1 MAEDANNLPF
11 KQELELAKY
20 LTGIFGNSEKANPN
34 YSGKVIKPDMVP
46 EMSPT
51 DMNAVMTEWL
61 RGNGQFLD
69 KMREQNLSGLFNTST
84 QKLMANDLTAQ
95 AALKAAQLNTNIKQ
109 GNTQLA
115 NAYYSKVSTQP
126 SKTIK
131 GGGLS
136 NTEKAIAMILSA
148 LNQGE
153 AKKGSTT
160 KKGKDGSVSPDRE
173 QNNLDKMMGAI
184 GGYIEQFMGGGQRGN
199 AAEYSGGAEPSYLT
213 DSPASFANFGDNF
226 AVDPVSYGFDLPEF
240 SVGINPSQGDP
251 LADLLY
257 KSMNVGDAGTYDF
270 DVNPVDYGF
279 GSDFSL
285 STAPEYSLGGYG
297 TSYAPMEYD
306 YNSSGIYDFGGADY
320 SFGGGGGSSFGED
333 EESYYYD
340 D

>member
-34 YSGKVIKPDMVP
+34 YSGKVIKPEMVP
-46 EMSPT
+46 EMSST

-115 NAYYSKVSTQP
+115 NSYYAKVSTQP

-184 GGYIEQFMGGGQRGN
+184 SEAFGDMFNTKSSDSIPADSYYNPQSFDASSDYFSDVN
-199 AAEYSGGAEPSYLT
+199 TSAEPFSDLMFKSMSLADSGSAYDFALGDTEYGDFESYLT
-213 DSPASFANFGDNF
+213 P
-226 AVDPVSYGFDLPEF
+226 SY
-240 SVGINPSQGDP
+240 NP
-251 LADLLY
+251 
-257 KSMNVGDAGTYDF
+257 NV
-270 DVNPVDYGF
+270 
-279 GSDFSL
+279 
-285 STAPEYSLGGYG
+285 GGYG
-297 TSYAPMEYD
+297 TSYTPIDYD
-306 YNSSGIYDFGGADY
+306 YSMLGAYDFSPADY
-320 SFGGGGGSSFGED
+320 TFGGGSYSDNSD
-333 EESYYYD
+333 EEYFYD